1 MSLFNAIPEQVIVWI
16 AMGGLLGSFF
26 CFLVATGYQLS
37 VIFPNRFPGQS
48 SARDSKQNGA
58 KHNSRIYCLK
68 RALILSGV
76 GNLLLSTTA
85 AFTAIA
91 VDGGIATLSYICAC
105 SLFAFGAWLLHRGLG
120 LKA

>member
-1 MSLFNAIPEQVIVWI
+1 MSVINAIPEQVIVWI

-26 CFLVATGYQLS
+26 CFLVASAYQLS
-37 VIFPNRFPGQS
+37 VIFPNQFPGRA
-48 SARDSKQNGA
+48 SAARGKQNG
-58 KHNSRIYCLK
+58 RIYCLK
-68 RALILSGV
+68 RALILAGA

-105 SLFAFGAWLLHRGLG
+105 GLFAFGAFLLHRGLG
-120 LKA
+120 LKAE